1 MRIARAGQQATKRS
15 RPKAEEGNAAH
26 VAAPMPGM
34 IATVVVKP
42 GQTVTKGATLL
53 SVEAM
58 KMEAAITVDRDATV
72 LRVHVAPGDR
82 VDAKDL
88 LIELA

>member
-1 MRIARAGQQATKRS
+1 MLSKRT
-15 RPKAEEGNAAH
+15 RPKAEESNAAH

-34 IATVVVKP
+34 VATVAVKA
-42 GQTVTKGATLL
+42 GQKVTKGSPLL

-58 KMEAAITVDRDATV
+58 KMETAITAERDATV
-72 LRVHVAPGDR
+72 VRVHVAPGDR

-88 LIELA
+88 LLELS